1 MPGQRAG
8 YHGRMS
14 GVSRRTLLAGTL
26 PTVLLH
32 ALLGSLWST
41 RALAG
46 SVAAELRSWLAQVDA
61 RCRDVGEGALSQTA
75 WQQEIERLLEGVALP
90 DLLAA
95 IDFEALEA
103 RLAYP
108 DLGVDTEPVR
118 FPGLAREDERLAFHA
133 KLFGLAPGRAVI
145 PHGHRHMAS
154 AHLVLGGEFRLRQ
167 FERIST
173 EPDAW
178 VVEPAVD
185 EVAGAGHA
193 SSISDESLNVHWL
206 VAGAAR
212 AWTLDVI
219 VTNLDEGERAF
230 DIQNLDPD
238 NAERL
243 PGGLFR
249 MPTLDV
255 QTALARYGRS
265 DHLG

>member
-1 MPGQRAG
+1 M
-8 YHGRMS
+8 
-14 GVSRRTLLAGTL
+14 LAGAL
-26 PTVLLH
+26 PTVMLH
-32 ALLGSLWST
+32 ALLGSLWAT

-46 SVAAELRSWLAQVDA
+46 PAASALRPWLTEVDA
-61 RCRDVGEGALSQTA
+61 RCRDLDDGALAQA
-75 WQQEIERLLEGVALP
+75 DWQREIERLLERVDLA

-95 IDFEALEA
+95 IDFETLES

-118 FPGLAREDERLAFHA
+118 FPGLVPEDRRLAFHA

-167 FERIST
+167 YERVAV
-173 EPDAW
+173 EAQAW
-178 VVEPAVD
+178 TVQPVVD
-185 EVAGAGHA
+185 ETAGPGHA
-193 SSISDESLNVHWL
+193 SSISDEERNVHWL
-206 VAGAAR
+206 VAGASR

-219 VTNLDEGERAF
+219 VTGLDPGERAF

-238 NAERL
+238 NAE
-243 PGGLFR
+243 PVAGGLLR

-255 QTALARYGRS
+255 KTALARYGRT
-265 DHLG
+265 HH